1 MSSNIMHLDNN
12 SHLAAL
18 HRKRL
23 SSTARLILKRGL
35 LSNDETFLDY
45 GCGRGF
51 DFQALE
57 SRGYNSVGYDPY
69 YFPDTELKPADVVMF
84 SYVLNVLQSP
94 QERRESLLHAWS
106 LTRKRIVIAA
116 VVRGKAIIDDG
127 AFTKIGTFAKE
138 WKHIELKAFI
148 ETNLGHEAIRLDKDK
163 FLVERSGRQFTP
175 LHYEEVMERVSAI
188 ALSGWVAPMGVIIKG
203 YCTNFRPRAG
213 FDNIDDGE
221 FPGRIRYYRLLGRT
235 KCLPGKN
242 GQPVRVLHLRG
253 GIGSE
258 HMEWAMS

>member
-1 MSSNIMHLDNN
+1 MSSNIMHLANN

-69 YFPDTELKPADVVMF
+69 YFPNTELKPADVVMF
-84 SYVLNVLQSP
+84 SYVLNVLQNSE
-94 QERRESLLHAWS
+94 ERRESLLRAWS
-106 LTRKRIVIAA
+106 LTRKRMIVAA
-116 VVRGKAIIDDG
+116 VVRGQAIIDQG
-127 AFTKIGTFAKE
+127 EFTKIGTFAKD

-163 FLVERSGRQFTP
+163 FLIERSGRRFTP
-175 LHYEEVMERVSAI
+175 LYYEEVMERVSAMPQGG
-188 ALSGWVAPMGVIIKG
+188 LPV
-203 YCTNFRPRAG
+203 RA
-213 FDNIDDGE
+213 
-221 FPGRIRYYRLLGRT
+221 RTSWLGRT
-235 KCLPGKN
+235 N
-242 GQPVRVLHLRG
+242 GRHNQRILHQLSPSTW
-253 GIGSE
+253 I
-258 HMEWAMS
+258 